1 MALSRRDGPARVV
14 VSGAASVATSLRL
27 PTLRLHDP
35 PMPQHETDPGFTSV
49 PIDEL
54 PTIWDGWAKLVR
66 AGLGITAFG
75 VQIMDFPP
83 NHTTRSHDEASS
95 GQEELYL
102 ALRGS
107 GEILIGPDGE
117 HLPLDTEH
125 VARIGPGVDRSV
137 VAGPEGLRMLCV
149 GGVPGAPYTPPEWTS
164 PEG

>member
-1 MALSRRDGPARVV
+1 MAQQE
-14 VSGAASVATSLRL
+14 TSSS
-27 PTLRLHDP
+27 
-35 PMPQHETDPGFTSV
+35 FTSV

-83 NHTTRSHDEASS
+83 DHTTRSHDEGST

-107 GEILIGPDGE
+107 GAIVIGPDDE
-117 HLPLDTEH
+117 RLPLDTEH
-125 VARIGPGVDRSV
+125 VARIGPGVSRSL
-137 VAGPEGLRMLCV
+137 VAGPEGLRVLCV
-149 GGVPGAPYTPPEWTS
+149 GGVPGAPYTPPEWTA
-164 PEG
+164 PDR

>member
-1 MALSRRDGPARVV
+1 MALSRRDGAARVV

-27 PTLRLHDP
+27 PTLRMHDP

-49 PIDEL
+49 PIDDL

-107 GEILIGPDGE
+107 GEILIGPDEE

-164 PEG
+164 PDG